1 MDIQAWPTD
10 GARIFQRKE
19 SETAKT
25 VNMRLD
31 AKNLCSYI
39 KCMNKLRLKTRALI
53 LNMLCE
59 GQSMRATARLA
70 DVSFNTVAK
79 VLIDAGKVCADLHDE
94 LVQGVT
100 ASRVQC
106 DEVWSFT
113 YAKQKNVAKA
123 KAAPVEAGDTWT
135 WTALDA
141 DTKLI
146 VSSMVGGRD
155 AEYANAFMDDVASR
169 LANRVQMTT
178 DGHKAYLEAVE
189 GSFGADI
196 DYAQLIKVYGN
207 APETLKGRYSPADCT
222 GIVKRT
228 VEGQP
233 DEKHISTSFVER
245 QNLTMRMQ
253 MRRFTRLTNA
263 FSKKFD
269 NHMHMVA
276 LYTVWYNFTRIHKTL
291 RVTPAME
298 AGLSKTVWDMEDLV
312 RIMDER
318 APKPG
323 RPKTYNKISK

>member
-1 MDIQAWPTD
+1 MHLSWN
-10 GARIFQRKE
+10 ARICIILKDFWCNQEKE
-19 SETAKT
+19 LNKI
-25 VNMRLD
+25 LD
-31 AKNLCSYI
+31 DKHTGSYI
-39 KCMNKLRLKTRALI
+39 IGMNKLPLKTRTLI

-79 VLIDAGKVCADLHDE
+79 LLIDAGKVCADLHDE

-113 YAKQKNVAKA
+113 YAKQKNVARA
-123 KAAPVEAGDTWT
+123 KAAPREAGDTWT

-155 AEYANAFMDDVASR
+155 AEYANAFMGDVASR

-178 DGHKAYLEAVE
+178 DGHKAYLEAIE

-207 APETLKGRYSPADCT
+207 APETFKGRYSPADCT

-263 FSKKFD
+263 FSKKFE

-276 LYTVWYNFTRIHKTL
+276 LYTVWYNFIRIHKTL

-298 AGLSKTVWDMEDLV
+298 AGLSETIWDMEDLV

-323 RPKTYNKISK
+323 RPKTYNKISN